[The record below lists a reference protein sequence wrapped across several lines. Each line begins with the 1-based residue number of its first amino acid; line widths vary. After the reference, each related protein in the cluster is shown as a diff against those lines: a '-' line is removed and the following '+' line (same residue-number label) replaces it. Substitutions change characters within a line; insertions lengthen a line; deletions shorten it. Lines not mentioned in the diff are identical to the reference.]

1 MLKCHVY
8 EHLLSRILTDSSKFI
23 FLNSVKQV
31 MLQITFEKVNAWSRF
46 FVYIVNERA
55 SFALHAHS
63 FESPIGCQLSYCANV
78 RAGAKKWKEEGVGR
92 KGNACPQT
100 PRFWKTPLEISRFV
114 SFVN

>member
-1 MLKCHVY
+1 MQKCHVY

-31 MLQITFEKVNAWSRF
+31 MSQITFEKVNAWRRLF
-46 FVYIVNERA
+46 FYIVNERA

-78 RAGAKKWKEEGVGR
+78 RAGAKKMEGGR
-92 KGNACPQT
+92 GGKKRKRLPANPTILENAP
-100 PRFWKTPLEISRFV
+100 
-114 SFVN
+114 